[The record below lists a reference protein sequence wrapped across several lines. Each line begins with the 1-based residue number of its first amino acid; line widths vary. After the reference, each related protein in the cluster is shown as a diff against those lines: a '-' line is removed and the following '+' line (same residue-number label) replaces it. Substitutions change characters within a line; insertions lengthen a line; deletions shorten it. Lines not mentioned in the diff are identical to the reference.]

1 MIKVKAYAS
10 YGFAGTQMEFE
21 EIFPDDTTEEEIE
34 ETMKDL
40 VYQQIDWHY
49 EKNYIRENC

>member
-1 MIKVKAYAS
+1 MQS

-21 EIFPDDTTEEEIE
+21 ETFTDDTTEEEIE

-49 EKNYIRENC
+49 EKIKDRRNC

>member
-1 MIKVKAYAS
+1 MIKVKAYAN
-10 YGFAGTQMEFE
+10 YGFASCNMEFE
-21 EIFPDDTTEEEIE
+21 EEFQDDATDEEIE

-49 EKNYIRENC
+49 EKSEI

>member
-21 EIFPDDTTEEEIE
+21 EIFTDDTTEEEIE

-49 EKNYIRENC
+49 EKIKDRRNC